1 MRAIVTAGVAC
12 LMLAVPCAAETD
24 KSKDAASA
32 PAAKQLSLKLPTS
45 KDECLQ
51 TLEAVFAHA
60 LEADLLDDQA
70 EEAELHLER
79 LEAACIDGKF
89 ADAMIEAKAIEKIV
103 ATNK

>member
-24 KSKDAASA
+24 KSKEAAST
-32 PAAKQLSLKLPTS
+32 PSAKPLTLKQPTS

-79 LEAACIDGKF
+79 LEVACLDGNF
-89 ADAMIEAKAIEKIV
+89 ADALIEAKAVERIV